1 MLGVGS
7 PVQQYAIILCSLL
20 FVMSVMRHKEINI
33 RKKKVIGKE
42 GEEVGSKWTEKE
54 V

>member
-1 MLGVGS
+1 MALT
-7 PVQQYAIILCSLL
+7 